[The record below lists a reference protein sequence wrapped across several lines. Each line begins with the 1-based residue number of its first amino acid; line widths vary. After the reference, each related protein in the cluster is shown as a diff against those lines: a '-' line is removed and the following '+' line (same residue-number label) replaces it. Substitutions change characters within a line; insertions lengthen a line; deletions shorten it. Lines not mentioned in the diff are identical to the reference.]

1 MHYCLPGPVDGWA
14 ALLYNHL
21 LHQPPLPDAATAA
34 ATAAAAAAASTAAA
48 STAVS
53 GSQQTQTLPLNL
65 PSSRASPR
73 LLARRAARA
82 QNQQLDHAG
91 GAGGAGGGGGDG
103 GGARFFAIN
112 ASVWLSARGASHRL
126 EACVH
131 GAKAATRAATKAA
144 TKAGRAALQNVAT
157 PLPLA
162 DVECASGLAAK
173 PWWPFVNCSR

>member
-14 ALLYNHL
+14 TLLYNHL

-34 ATAAAAAAASTAAA
+34 ATAAAAAAASTAAASTAAA

-82 QNQQLDHAG
+82 QNQQPDHAG
-91 GAGGAGGGGGDG
+91 GAGGAGGGG

-131 GAKAATRAATKAA
+131 GARAATKAA
-144 TKAGRAALQNVAT
+144 TKAGRSAALHNVAT

-162 DVECASGLAAK
+162 DVECASGLVAK